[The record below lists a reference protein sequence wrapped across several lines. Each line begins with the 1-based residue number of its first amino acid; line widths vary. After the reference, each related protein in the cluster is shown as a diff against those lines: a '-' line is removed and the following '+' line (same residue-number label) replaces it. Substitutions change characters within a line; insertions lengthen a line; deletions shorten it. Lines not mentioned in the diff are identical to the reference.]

1 MGFNIFKNRDVKIYL
16 IQHSIQPYLALSFI
30 LPAYVFLFSK
40 NIILVGVLLSIAYL
54 LGHLTI
60 ISGFLTDY
68 VVNTRLYDFILSV
81 LSGLIFLVSSL
92 VYSNSVSFIFLLYA
106 VLGVVYTLK
115 GTNHRKVFRNVV
127 NSYKDYRNIWVL
139 THSIRAF
146 TSIILLYISLFIVGL
161 KYTLLILGLYMLFV
175 HTPLIFLINYPR
187 GTGNAKLIFNM
198 SFSLLKGKK
207 GAQFY
212 VIDNFFSNFF
222 SGILP
227 VFIGAFSL
235 SFSFLTNY
243 IIYYVAFI
251 LYDAIY
257 LIILNKDLKGVNG
270 RYSVLFLR
278 GLVPSFILFSI
289 VILSPSLYIIP
300 IVLFSVV
307 LTFYNVFVT
316 QAIQFNIPKEVY
328 ATFIGLNVTFGS
340 LFYTLGNL
348 ILPYMEITLG
358 LKGVMVLVSIVLAI
372 YSLIISYRF
381 KDLFKVIKK

>member
-1 MGFNIFKNRDVKIYL
+1 
-16 IQHSIQPYLALSFI
+16 
-30 LPAYVFLFSK
+30 
-40 NIILVGVLLSIAYL
+40 L

-115 GTNHRKVFRNVV
+115 GTNHRKVLRNVV

-146 TSIILLYISLFIVGL
+146 TSIILLYISFFIVGL

-207 GAQFY
+207 CAQFY

-251 LYDAIY
+251 LYDTIY

-278 GLVPSFILFSI
+278 GLLPSFILFSI
-289 VILSPSLYIIP
+289 VLLPPSLYIIP

-316 QAIQFNIPKEVY
+316 QAIQFNIPKEIY

-381 KDLFKVIKK
+381 KDLFKTIKK